1 MKSNKTSSA
10 STLRKLRDRV
20 SAFTLIE
27 LLVVIAIIAIL
38 LALLIPAVSR
48 VRGRANK
55 ELKMSPQRKP
65 YGDRNNFFIV
75 SVIFP
80 EDVSS
85 LVGKFLATCYCA
97 VTPKH
102 RVGSNTEFASK
113 LLPTDQKIGKTGL
126 DSNKHAIYSEIDG
139 AARMKGNP
147 QQRNNQLTKIRAH

>member
-38 LALLIPAVSR
+38 IALLIPAVSR
-48 VRGRANK
+48 VRERAKQRTENVTP
-55 ELKMSPQRKP
+55 SRKP

-80 EDVSS
+80 EEVSS
-85 LVGKFLATCYCA
+85 YVGKFLATCYCA
-97 VTPKH
+97 VA
-102 RVGSNTEFASK
+102 RNTE
-113 LLPTDQKIGKTGL
+113 
-126 DSNKHAIYSEIDG
+126 
-139 AARMKGNP
+139 
-147 QQRNNQLTKIRAH
+147 